1 LNVDALELTLR
12 IADRRAAEDEA
23 FERLVRQHE
32 RRVLNTAWRMLGRI
46 EDAQDASQEVFL
58 RLFRNLG
65 KLDGAARSAWLY
77 RVTVNVCL
85 DLAKRRGRLPP
96 EVPGHMETASTDPG
110 PEETSATAR
119 KREWMRKALL
129 RLPEKERAALV
140 LREIEGLTTAE
151 VSEILGSSETTVRS
165 QICSAR
171 MKLRKLAVEGGIHE
185 L

>member
-1 LNVDALELTLR
+1 MDALELTLR
-12 IADRRAAEDEA
+12 IADRRAAEEES
-23 FERLVRQHE
+23 FERLVRLHE
-32 RRVLNTAWRMLGRI
+32 RQVLNTAWRMLGRI

-65 KLDGAARSAWLY
+65 KLDGAALNAWLY

-96 EVPGHMETASTDPG
+96 EAGDRPETASLDPG
-110 PEETSATAR
+110 PEEASATAR

-151 VSEILGSSETTVRS
+151 AAAILESSETTVRS

-171 MKLRKLAVEGGIHE
+171 MKLRKMAVEGGIHE